1 MQGWAGEWWL
11 NTNSANVRSIMTTRI
26 ELAASKG
33 CDGVDPDNVDG
44 YNNANGLG
52 LTAADATSFLGFLAD
67 TAHSRGLSIGLKNAG
82 DLVTSVLDMM
92 EWHVNEQCLEYNE
105 CQLFQ
110 PFIDAGKPVFHIEYP
125 SDAPAV
131 SSDIKAATCG
141 ATSASGFSTLLKT
154 LDLSAW
160 VDPC

>member
-1 MQGWAGEWWL
+1 MK
-11 NTNSANVRSIMTTRI
+11 TRI

-52 LTAADATSFLGFLAD
+52 LTAADATSFLSFLAD
-67 TAHSRGLSIGLKNAG
+67 TAHSLGLSIGLKNAG
-82 DLVTSVLDMM
+82 DLVTSVLDIM

-131 SSDIKAATCG
+131 SSDVKAATCG
-141 ATSASGFSTLLKT
+141 AASASGFSTLLKT

-160 VDPC
+160 VEPC